1 MIELINE
8 NTIKLSKEIND
19 LDKFVLDFV
28 NILKKHT
35 NYIIISGFISIL
47 FGRSRGT
54 EDVDIIIPKVDK
66 TKWIEIN
73 LALLEKFEC
82 LNCND
87 PNEVYSYLSD
97 GLSVRFAKKGEI
109 IPNME
114 LKFAKY
120 DIDHISLNNKIKVLI
135 DNNELFIGPIELQ
148 IVYKKKILKSN
159 KDLEDAKHL
168 EIVLKKVISQEKI
181 KYYDELVKELWKK
194 RS

>member
-8 NTIKLSKEIND
+8 NTIKLNKEIND
-19 LDKFVLDFV
+19 LDRFVLDFV
-28 NILKKHT
+28 NILKKYT
-35 NYIIISGFISIL
+35 DYIIISGFISIL

-66 TKWIEIN
+66 IKWREIN
-73 LALLEKFEC
+73 TALLEKFEC

-87 PNEVYSYLSD
+87 IDEVYSYLTE

-114 LKFAKY
+114 IKFAKY
-120 DIDHISLNNKIKVLI
+120 DIDHISLNNKIKILI
-135 DNNELFIGPIELQ
+135 DKNELFIGPIELQ

-168 EIVLKKVISQEKI
+168 EIVLKKILSQEKI
-181 KYYDELVKELWKK
+181 KYYEELVKELWKK
-194 RS
+194 KR

>member
-19 LDKFVLDFV
+19 LDKFVFDFV
-28 NILKKHT
+28 DILKKHT

-54 EDVDIIIPKVDK
+54 EDVDILIPEVSK
-66 TKWIEIN
+66 TEWTKIN
-73 LALLEKFEC
+73 NELFKKFEC
-82 LNCND
+82 LNCNTSEETY
-87 PNEVYSYLSD
+87 NYLAD
-97 GLSVRFAKKGEI
+97 GLSVRFARKGEI

-120 DIDHISLNNKIKVLI
+120 DIDNLSLKDKIKVI
-135 DNNELFIGPIELQ
+135 IANHELFIGPIELQ
-148 IVYKKKILKSN
+148 IVYKKKILKSD

-168 EIVLKKVISQEKI
+168 EIVLKDQISQEKI
-181 KYYDELVKELWKK
+181 KYYDALVKELWKK
-194 RS
+194 R